1 MAKKIHK
8 TISYTTIEAFE
19 MVDTTDGIETVKMD
33 VPLFYGNLSIAQAE
47 RVVKKLF
54 PKSTFKVTGV
64 ESFNEKYEMDLDYFI
79 EHAQL
84 VTKSEEENI

>member
-19 MVDTTDGIETVKMD
+19 MIDTTEGIETVQMN
-33 VPLFYGNLSIAQAE
+33 VPLSYGNLSISQAE

-54 PKSTFKVTGV
+54 PDSTFKVTGV

-84 VTKSEEENI
+84 VTTTEENI